1 MTNQDIIALRL
12 KRQFIK
18 SSPLTSPHEVV
29 RYMVAVQAQDY
40 RSSLWAIGLRMNKD
54 VGCDEELIEQA
65 FVDKKIVRT
74 WPMRGTLHWV
84 AAEDVRWMLQ
94 LLAPKVIKGSQGR
107 YKQLELDESVLT
119 KSRNILEKQLQE
131 GKQLTRADIY
141 TLLERERIHTHDQRG
156 IHIIGYL
163 AMKGLLCQVP
173 KKHNQDTFALLE
185 GWLPSVPALEGDE
198 ALAKLA
204 ERYIKSRGP
213 ATEYDFATWSG
224 LKISEARRGLDMVD
238 PKLEKVTV
246 DGNCYR
252 LSEPAVTPLD
262 PSGAEKAWL
271 LPAFDE
277 MLCGYKDRS
286 ALLDSTEIKSTIL
299 KNGIFKPVVLLDNR
313 AVGTWQRTVKPN
325 QVMIAFSFF
334 RSLAN
339 KEQQPIIDKAMNLER
354 FFNKPVMVVPS
365 PF

>member
-12 KRQFIK
+12 QQQLVKN
-18 SSPLTSPHEVV
+18 STLVSPHEVV
-29 RYMVAVQAQDY
+29 RHMVAVQAQDY

-65 FVDKKIVRT
+65 FIDKKIVRT

-84 AAEDVRWMLQ
+84 AAEDARWMLQ

-107 YKQLELDESVLT
+107 YRQLELDERVFD
-119 KSRNILEKQLQE
+119 KSREILERNLAG
-131 GKQLTRADIY
+131 GKQLTRAEIY
-141 TLLERERIHTHDQRG
+141 QLLEQEGIRTHDQRS
-156 IHIIGYL
+156 IHIIGHW

-173 KKHNQDTFALLE
+173 KKDKQDTFALLE
-185 GWLPSVPALEGDE
+185 EWLPSVPELKGEE
-198 ALAKLA
+198 AWATLAD
-204 ERYIKSRGP
+204 RYIKSRGP

-224 LKISEARRGLDMVD
+224 LKISDARRGLEMVF

-246 DGNCYR
+246 EGNCFR
-252 LSEPAVTPLD
+252 LSEPAVTPVD
-262 PSGAEKAWL
+262 PSGAEQAWL

-313 AVGTWQRTVKPN
+313 AVGTWQRTIKAN
-325 QVMIAFSFF
+325 QVLITFSFF
-334 RSLAN
+334 GPLSNGKRQLV
-339 KEQQPIIDKAMNLER
+339 IDKAMRLEG
-354 FFNKPVMVVPS
+354 FFNKQIVVVP
-365 PF
+365 